1 MNIHIAH
8 QKLLETYLTERKTLG
23 ASVQSLRNDHSRI
36 PHLLSYLEESGLNAQ
51 SLDITAA
58 RGFMEHIASRG
69 TVSGNP
75 YRKNTLASYKQAASR
90 FSRWMRDSGLS
101 LSDPFTTVP
110 ALKTEKIIP
119 RNLPS
124 ERQLMTLLSHL
135 EVFNSAGSLK
145 MRKRRY
151 LTHVIAELLYSTG
164 LRISEASDLIEEDLD
179 LDRKEIY
186 IRQGKGGRDR
196 KAFLNDYA
204 ASILREYLLN
214 RDQILTAKSNGE
226 KLFGASHDELGKA
239 FNRNLKKACREVGIP
254 ELTAHSLRHCLGYHL
269 LKSGAPL
276 RQIQQILGHKSIS
289 NTEIYTK
296 VDVKEV
302 KDQLDKFHPR
312 KWRDKD

>member
-1 MNIHIAH
+1 MNIHTDH
-8 QKLLETYLTERKTLG
+8 KKLLEIYLAERKTLG
-23 ASVQSLRNDHSRI
+23 ASVQSLRNDHSRV
-36 PHLLSYLEESGLNAQ
+36 PHLLSYLEESGLDAE
-51 SLDITAA
+51 SLDIGAA
-58 RGFMEHIASRG
+58 RGFMEHVASRG

-75 YRKNTLASYKQAASR
+75 YRKNTLASYKQAATR

-119 RNLPS
+119 RDLPS
-124 ERQLMTLLSHL
+124 SRQLMKLFSNL
-135 EVFNSAGSLK
+135 EDFNSAGTLK

-151 LTHVIAELLYSTG
+151 LTHVVSELLYSTG
-164 LRISEASDLIEEDLD
+164 LRISEASNITEGDLD

-186 IRQGKGGRDR
+186 VREGKGGLNR
-196 KAFLNDYA
+196 KVLLNDYA
-204 ASILREYLLN
+204 ASILREYLLV
-214 RDQILTAKSNGE
+214 RDEILTGKSNQG

-239 FNRNLKKACREVGIP
+239 FNRDLKSACWKVGMH

-312 KWRDKD
+312 KWREQE